1 MWHISYHNSASEQSL
16 NKHSFQFGNDA
27 DRLTA
32 AKTNRDQGSSSYNL
46 CMLVVCLRSMNGGQI
61 FLVNTF
67 VYNCVQEFA
76 AVQQGLELCHNVVLL
91 LSTNSVL
98 QQDTL

>member
-46 CMLVVCLRSMNGGQI
+46 CMLVVCLRSNLI
-61 FLVNTF
+61 LCKTFLSMHMGIDSQKCPEVN
-67 VYNCVQEFA
+67 
-76 AVQQGLELCHNVVLL
+76 
-91 LSTNSVL
+91 
-98 QQDTL
+98 

>member
-46 CMLVVCLRSMNGGQI
+46 CMLVVRLRSKRWSFSLFRRPFSVSTHQYIICHTVNVTLQAPKRQTDWL
-61 FLVNTF
+61 FLT
-67 VYNCVQEFA
+67 
-76 AVQQGLELCHNVVLL
+76 H
-91 LSTNSVL
+91 
-98 QQDTL
+98 